1 MELSRRALA
10 DDLDA
15 LDLLAGDALDEQRG
29 GRGGA
34 LLARRDS
41 RPRPARAWLAD
52 AIDDPT
58 QLVLVGSIDLG
69 PGMGEVPVGYAVGQ
83 IEVLRD
89 GGRLAVVDELYVDPE
104 ARGVAVGEV
113 LMDAV
118 IDWCEAAGC
127 TGVDAVALPGDRE
140 TKNFFERFG
149 LTARAIIVHRRLVAQ
164 PDPEE
169 TT

>member
-1 MELSRRALA
+1 VELSRRALA

-41 RPRPARAWLAD
+41 RPRPAGAWLAD

-113 LMDAV
+113 LMDDV
-118 IDWCEAAGC
+118 IEWATEEGC
-127 TGVDAVALPGDRE
+127 FGIDAMALPGNRA
-140 TKNFFERFG
+140 TKNFFERYG
-149 LTARAIIVHRRLVAQ
+149 LTARAIIVHKALGGTGR
-164 PDPEE
+164 
-169 TT
+169 